1 MAEDF
6 SGSPESGQENWID
19 LVRKILQA
27 ATPDRLNQKQKEAYH
42 GLSRRR
48 QILLL
53 LHQKEVEEE
62 VLPIVEEALARR
74 LNKKEFHQII
84 ESLQPWED
92 EIPESLPPS
101 LLVKK
106 GWIDRYD
113 SFLIHGDP
121 ESRDLD
127 ICCLIDPAEDIT
139 LPVSKEFEHRLRDEV
154 NEFLQLDQGKQ
165 LDINI
170 IQVENGDIV
179 RSKKGNPVD
188 TQNIIY
194 YTYQFHQQKY
204 PNPLNRPPLSNLG
217 LKQLAIEKFIID
229 YTEEFLGK
237 ETYLR
242 DKKVRK
248 DVYTDLPRRS
258 AYARS
263 LIPRLME
270 IVPNL
275 ENQRL
280 LEAMKSLTFKL
291 LQFHLI
297 DHSINP
303 DYYRKRGIID
313 LFCSTQMSSSPTASS
328 QSQSQSQSHL
338 DEIANELQFLLFRGT
353 EGSWSGTIWKSLL
366 ESYLSRS

>member
-6 SGSPESGQENWID
+6 PGSGQESWIV
-19 LVRKILQA
+19 LVRTILQA
-27 ATPDRLNQKQKEAYH
+27 ATPDRLGQKQKEAYN

-106 GWIDRYD
+106 GWIERYD

-127 ICCLIDPAEDIT
+127 ICCLIDPREDIT
-139 LPVSKEFEHRLRDEV
+139 LPVSKEFEHRLRAELIDFFQTFEK
-154 NEFLQLDQGKQ
+154 N

-170 IQVENGDIV
+170 IQVENGEIV
-179 RSKKGNPVD
+179 RTKKGNAID

-194 YTYQFHQQKY
+194 YTYQFHRQKY
-204 PNPLNRPPLSNLG
+204 PNPLNRPSASNLL
-217 LKQLAIEKFIID
+217 LKRLAIEKFIID

-237 ETYLR
+237 ETYLK

-248 DVYTDLPRRS
+248 EVYLDLPRRS

-270 IVPNL
+270 IVPDL

-291 LQFHLI
+291 LQYHLI
-297 DHSINP
+297 EHSTNP
-303 DYYRKRGIID
+303 DYYRKRAIIG
-313 LFCSTQMSSSPTASS
+313 LFCSSQCSRASIPLPELNTIS
-328 QSQSQSQSHL
+328 
-338 DEIANELQFLLFRGT
+338 DELHFLLFRGT

-366 ESYLSRS
+366 ESYLIQP